1 MGAAMDV
8 SLFDYKSHRAAK
20 ARLGRQLSPW
30 ALTLEISV
38 VLLIVGGIILLV
50 FGFAI
55 GWLVIGL
62 AAIPGMIVEWYK
74 YELRD
79 VPRMKDGKRVDDI
92 LDGEILGL
100 LNDQPTPQNLAT
112 LLSRSTSGQ
121 FFAVRFGVSGG
132 FLEQV
137 VSTNREDTKAVFGE
151 ALRIADQTGN
161 RITAGVLMLALV
173 RQIPAKETLLGHL
186 QLSEDDILRGINWYH
201 HLRDLIDST
210 KDKPAKPGGIG
221 RDWSFGWI
229 PTLSRFGQNISEL
242 AVRRTDIRIETIN
255 QITKAMSSGRGAV
268 ALVGLTGVGKTQVV
282 YELASEL
289 MSDSKDVPD
298 AIRYHQVFMLDAT
311 RLVSMASGPGEL
323 EGLIQTLLSEA
334 YSAKNIIICL
344 DNAQVFFEEG
354 IGSVDVTNMLLPI
367 LEAGRLPI
375 ILTIDEQ
382 KFLQI
387 SKRTPALAAAVNR
400 INIHPTDELQ
410 TLAVLEEQ
418 LPVIEF
424 KRKVTYMYQ
433 AIREAYKLSARYVYD
448 IAMPGQALSLLDS
461 AADYAESG
469 LVTAQ
474 SVGKAIEKTIGVKTN
489 IVDDED
495 ERDKLLNL
503 ETLIHERMIG
513 QERAVS
519 VIADALRRARA
530 GIRNQKRPV
539 GTFMFL
545 GPTGVGKTE
554 LAKSLAA
561 VYFGGEEN
569 IIRLDMNEF
578 VSSDDV
584 RRLIADGTEDA
595 GSLTA
600 QVMKQ
605 PFSVILLDEIEK
617 AHSSVLTTLLQ
628 LLDEGILRDAKNR
641 EVSFRDT
648 IVIATS
654 NAGAD
659 RIQEYLHRGYNLEQF
674 EDKFIDELISGSL
687 FHPEFLNRFDEIVVF
702 APLSKVE
709 LLKVV
714 DLILVDVNKNLSEQ
728 KITVTVAQDAK
739 EYLVEAGYDPRLGA
753 RPMRRVVQRSV
764 ENTVAKQM
772 LAKEVEAGGYIEIS
786 LNQVKEILDK
796 KAQADEIIAK

>member
-1 MGAAMDV
+1 MLHHKSPRAM
-8 SLFDYKSHRAAK
+8 K
-20 ARLGRQLSPW
+20 ARLGRVLSAW
-30 ALTLEISV
+30 ALTLEMSV
-38 VLLIVGGIILLV
+38 AILILGGLALVG
-50 FGFAI
+50 FGFAV
-55 GWLVIGL
+55 GWAAIGL
-62 AAIPGMIVEWYK
+62 AAVPAMIVEWYK

-79 VPRMKDGKRVDDI
+79 VPTVWGGKRIDDL

-100 LNDQPTPQNLAT
+100 LGDQPTPKDIAII
-112 LLSRSTSGQ
+112 LSRVSGGQ
-121 FFAVRFGVSGG
+121 FFAVRFGMSGG
-132 FLEQV
+132 FLEQL
-137 VSTNREDTKAVFGE
+137 VSANRDDTKVIFE
-151 ALRIADQTGN
+151 ESLRIAPGVGN
-161 RITAGVLMLALV
+161 RITAGVLMLAMV
-173 RQIPAKETLLGHL
+173 RQLPGKQTLLGHL
-186 QLSEDDILRGINWYH
+186 QLDENDLLRGINWYH
-201 HLRDLIDST
+201 HLRDLIDSDQHT
-210 KDKPAKPGGIG
+210 PSKPGGVG

-242 AVRRTDIRIETIN
+242 NVPRTDARIETIN
-255 QITKAMSSGRGAV
+255 QIMKAMSSGRGAI

-289 MSDSKDVPD
+289 MSTSADVPE
-298 AIRYHQVFMLDAT
+298 ALRYHQIFMLDAT

-334 YSAKNIIICL
+334 FTAKNIIICL

-354 IGSVDVTNMLLPI
+354 VGSVDVTNMLLPI

-375 ILTIDEQ
+375 ILAVDEQ
-382 KFLQI
+382 KFLEI
-387 SKRTPALAAAVNR
+387 SKRTPTLAAAVNR
-400 INIHPTDELQ
+400 INVHPTDELQ
-410 TLAVLEEQ
+410 TLSVLEEQ
-418 LPVIEF
+418 LPNIEF

-433 AIREAYKLSARYVYD
+433 AVREAYKLSARYVYD
-448 IAMPGQALSLLDS
+448 IAMPGQAISLLDA

-469 LVTAQ
+469 LVTVR
-474 SVGKAIEKTIGVKTN
+474 SVNMAIEKTIGVKTN
-489 IVDDED
+489 IVDDES

-503 ETLIHERMIG
+503 EALIHERMIG
-513 QERAVS
+513 QERAVG
-519 VIADALRRARA
+519 VISDALRRARS

-561 VYFGGEEN
+561 VYFGGEQN

-584 RRLIADGTEDA
+584 KRLIADGTEDA

-605 PFSVILLDEIEK
+605 PFSVVLLDEIEK

-628 LLDEGILRDAKNR
+628 LLDEGILRDAKGR

-674 EDKFIDELISGSL
+674 EDKFVDELISGNL

-702 APLSKVE
+702 APLSKPE

-739 EYLVEAGYDPRLGA
+739 EHLVEAGYDPRLGA

-764 ENTVAKQM
+764 ENTVAKLM
-772 LAKEVEAGGYIEIS
+772 LAKEVQPGGTIQIT
-786 LNQVKEILDK
+786 LDQVKEILDK
-796 KAQADEIIAK
+796 KSQADEIIAG